1 MNLSMKWLGEFVD
14 TSSFN
19 DIKDFCEKIT
29 ISGSKVE
36 KFEIEGKLLNKV
48 VTGKVL
54 SIEKHPNADK
64 LVICQVDVGKD
75 SPIQIVT
82 GAKNLKVNDIVPVA
96 LDGSTLTNGTKIKKG
111 KLRGILSNGMMCS
124 LQELGLTK
132 NDFPYAIED
141 GIFVLNEPCELGQD
155 IREVI
160 GFNDIIVE
168 FEITPNRPDCLSII
182 GLAREVSATFD
193 KTLKLHDPIVKAE
206 SNKEIKLNIENLEEN
221 LCPYYNIR
229 VVRNVKIGP
238 SPRFIRERLRAMGIK
253 PINNIVDITNYVML
267 EYGQP
272 MHAFDLKNINENKLV
287 IRLADAG
294 EKITTLDGVE
304 RNLSSSNLIITD
316 AKGPLAIAG
325 VMGGSHSGISYD
337 TVDVVFESANFN
349 GSSVRNTA
357 KEHNLRTDSSSRF
370 EKGLDKFLCRKALD
384 RACELVEILKIG
396 EVCKNVYSTGNLD
409 DKKRIIKL
417 DCDFINKFLNISL
430 TKDEMTRI
438 LEKIGCEIVGEEVLI
453 PTHRNDLENKYDLA
467 EEIARFYGYDKIPTT
482 CLRGSSFGY
491 YTKEQIFDKKIKQIM
506 LALGLSEVM
515 TYTFISPKH
524 YSKLLLNQE
533 LMCKK
538 SVRIANPLGED
549 TSVMR
554 ASAVPSMIDLLSR
567 NFNNKNSSVSFFE
580 IAKEYENIGSQLPLE
595 RQKLIAG
602 FYGDNVD
609 FLSVKG
615 IIEEFFNSIKIKNYD
630 IKATKDV
637 QYYHPGRCAEFF
649 INEKSI
655 GYLGEIHPTVLE
667 NYNIKTRAYIFEFS
681 VKDLFLNSN
690 SDVEFIPI
698 PKFPAVKRDLAL
710 VCDENLP
717 VFELKKII
725 IDSAGDIL
733 EDAEL
738 FDIYIG
744 EQIEKGKKSVAFN
757 ISLRSKEST
766 LSEEQVSATMK
777 RIVKAFEKIGVKLR

>member
-96 LDGSTLTNGTKIKKG
+96 LDGSTLTNGTKIKRG

-141 GIFVLNEPCELGQD
+141 GIFVLNEPCELGQE

-193 KTLKLHDPIVKAE
+193 KTLNLHDPIVKAE

-304 RNLSSSNLIITD
+304 RKLSSSNLIIAD

-325 VMGGSHSGISYD
+325 VMGGEHSGISYD
-337 TVDVVFESANFN
+337 TVDVVFEAANFN
-349 GSSVRNTA
+349 GPSVRNTA

-396 EVCKNVYSTGNLD
+396 QVCKNVYSTGNLD

-453 PTHRNDLENKYDLA
+453 PTYRNDLENKYDLA

-482 CLRGSSFGY
+482 CLKGSSFGY
-491 YTKEQIFDKKIKQIM
+491 YTEEQIFDKKIKQIM

-637 QYYHPGRCAEFF
+637 QYYHSGRCAEFF

-710 VCDENLP
+710 VCVENLP
-717 VFELKKII
+717 VFDLKKII

>member
-1 MNLSMKWLGEFVD
+1 
-14 TSSFN
+14 
-19 DIKDFCEKIT
+19 
-29 ISGSKVE
+29 
-36 KFEIEGKLLNKV
+36 
-48 VTGKVL
+48 
-54 SIEKHPNADK
+54 
-64 LVICQVDVGKD
+64 
-75 SPIQIVT
+75 
-82 GAKNLKVNDIVPVA
+82 
-96 LDGSTLTNGTKIKKG
+96 
-111 KLRGILSNGMMCS
+111 
-124 LQELGLTK
+124 
-132 NDFPYAIED
+132 
-141 GIFVLNEPCELGQD
+141 
-155 IREVI
+155 
-160 GFNDIIVE
+160 
-168 FEITPNRPDCLSII
+168 
-182 GLAREVSATFD
+182 
-193 KTLKLHDPIVKAE
+193 
-206 SNKEIKLNIENLEEN
+206 
-221 LCPYYNIR
+221 
-229 VVRNVKIGP
+229 
-238 SPRFIRERLRAMGIK
+238 
-253 PINNIVDITNYVML
+253 
-267 EYGQP
+267 
-272 MHAFDLKNINENKLV
+272 
-287 IRLADAG
+287 
-294 EKITTLDGVE
+294 
-304 RNLSSSNLIITD
+304 
-316 AKGPLAIAG
+316 
-325 VMGGSHSGISYD
+325 MGGSHSGISYD

-370 EKGLDKFLCRKALD
+370 EKGLDKFLCGKALD

-453 PTHRNDLENKYDLA
+453 PTYRNDLENKYDLA

-482 CLRGSSFGY
+482 CLKGSSFGY
-491 YTKEQIFDKKIKQIM
+491 YTKEQIFYKKIKKIM

-554 ASAVPSMIDLLSR
+554 VSAVPSMIDLLSR

-580 IAKEYENIGSQLPLE
+580 IAKEYENIGKRLPLE
-595 RQKLIAG
+595 KQKLIAG

-717 VFELKKII
+717 VFDLKKII

-777 RIVKAFEKIGVKLR
+777 KIVKAFEKIGVKLR

>member
-1 MNLSMKWLGEFVD
+1 M
-14 TSSFN
+14 
-19 DIKDFCEKIT
+19 I
-29 ISGSKVE
+29 
-36 KFEIEGKLLNKV
+36 
-48 VTGKVL
+48 
-54 SIEKHPNADK
+54 PN
-64 LVICQVDVGKD
+64 
-75 SPIQIVT
+75 
-82 GAKNLKVNDIVPVA
+82 
-96 LDGSTLTNGTKIKKG
+96 
-111 KLRGILSNGMMCS
+111 
-124 LQELGLTK
+124 
-132 NDFPYAIED
+132 Y
-141 GIFVLNEPCELGQD
+141 
-155 IREVI
+155 
-160 GFNDIIVE
+160 
-168 FEITPNRPDCLSII
+168 
-182 GLAREVSATFD
+182 
-193 KTLKLHDPIVKAE
+193 
-206 SNKEIKLNIENLEEN
+206 
-221 LCPYYNIR
+221 
-229 VVRNVKIGP
+229 
-238 SPRFIRERLRAMGIK
+238 
-253 PINNIVDITNYVML
+253 
-267 EYGQP
+267 
-272 MHAFDLKNINENKLV
+272 
-287 IRLADAG
+287 
-294 EKITTLDGVE
+294 
-304 RNLSSSNLIITD
+304 
-316 AKGPLAIAG
+316 
-325 VMGGSHSGISYD
+325 
-337 TVDVVFESANFN
+337 
-349 GSSVRNTA
+349 
-357 KEHNLRTDSSSRF
+357 
-370 EKGLDKFLCRKALD
+370 
-384 RACELVEILKIG
+384 
-396 EVCKNVYSTGNLD
+396 
-409 DKKRIIKL
+409 
-417 DCDFINKFLNISL
+417 
-430 TKDEMTRI
+430 
-438 LEKIGCEIVGEEVLI
+438 
-453 PTHRNDLENKYDLA
+453 RNDLENKYDLA

-482 CLRGSSFGY
+482 CLKGSSFGY
-491 YTKEQIFDKKIKQIM
+491 YTKEQIFYKKIKKIM

-554 ASAVPSMIDLLSR
+554 VSAVPSMIDLLSR

-580 IAKEYENIGSQLPLE
+580 IAKEYENIGKRLPLE
-595 RQKLIAG
+595 KQKLIAG

-717 VFELKKII
+717 VFDLKKII

-777 RIVKAFEKIGVKLR
+777 KIVKAFEKIGVKLR